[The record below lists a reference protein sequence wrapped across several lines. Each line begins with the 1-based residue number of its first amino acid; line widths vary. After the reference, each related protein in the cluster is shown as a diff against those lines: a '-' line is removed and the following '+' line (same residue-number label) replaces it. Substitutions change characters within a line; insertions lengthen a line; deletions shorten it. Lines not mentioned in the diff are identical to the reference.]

1 MSDSKDARKRAI
13 DEYKQRKP
21 RCGIFA
27 IRCASTGH
35 AWVGAVPDLDA
46 ARNGSWFTLRTGSH
60 RNAALQAEWRAH
72 GEADFT
78 FAVLEE
84 LDEDVSPLLVKDLL
98 EQKKLEWANREGAQ
112 TLLR

>member
-1 MSDSKDARKRAI
+1 MSDSKEARRRAI

-21 RCGIFA
+21 RRGIFV
-27 IRCASTGH
+27 IRCAPTGQ
-35 AWVGAVPDLDA
+35 AWVGAAPDLDA
-46 ARNGSWFTLRTGSH
+46 ARNGAWFTLRTGAH

-72 GEADFT
+72 GEADFS
-78 FAVLEE
+78 FEVLEE

-98 EQKKLEWANREGAQ
+98 EQKKLEWAAREGAE